1 MTDPQGQPTPTTNR
15 MPKMIK
21 TTMVTDL
28 YWVGAKLSR
37 KRILQRRGLFHA
49 ADEVV
54 RVVAKEESA

>member
-1 MTDPQGQPTPTTNR
+1 MTGPQGQPTQVTNR
-15 MPKMIK
+15 MPKK
-21 TTMVTDL
+21 DTVMVTDL

>member
-1 MTDPQGQPTPTTNR
+1 MTGPQNPTPQNTNR